1 MKCSYCGIDLPPNAK
16 YCPNCAEPVIEP
28 PSQEELLW
36 EEKKKELENK
46 AKRKAALSKLP
57 KVFAVNFI
65 TLVVLWLV
73 YLIIASGRK
82 SFPIF
87 GTLVF
92 LIILPLV
99 LTISGYFFCKTHLTD
114 REIIKYKQFCEDST
128 SICPMC
134 GSHSIKIYRKGYNW
148 NEAFWGNMFNI
159 KGSRY
164 TAGMNSNDTICYCE
178 NCKHQWNA
186 HSDYRI
192 ERQQRK

>member
-1 MKCSYCGIDLPPNAK
+1 MKCSHCGTDLPPNAK

-28 PSQEELLW
+28 PSQEELLC
-36 EEKKKELENK
+36 EEKELENK
-46 AKRKAALSKLP
+46 AKRKAALSKAP
-57 KVFAVNFI
+57 KAFVVNISISLSIWCIYALIAQALGKPFS
-65 TLVVLWLV
+65 WLSI
-73 YLIIASGRK
+73 LII
-82 SFPIF
+82 
-87 GTLVF
+87 
-92 LIILPLV
+92 LIILPFA

-134 GSHSIKIYRKGYNW
+134 GSHSISIYRKGYNW
-148 NEAFWGNMFNI
+148 NEAFWGDMFNI

-164 TAGMNSNDTICYCE
+164 TSGMNSNDTICYCE

-192 ERQQRK
+192 ERQRRK

>member
-28 PSQEELLW
+28 PSQEELLR
-36 EEKKKELENK
+36 EEKELENK

-57 KVFAVNFI
+57 KTFGVNILISLSIWWVYSLIAQALGKPFS
-65 TLVVLWLV
+65 WLSI
-73 YLIIASGRK
+73 LII
-82 SFPIF
+82 F
-87 GTLVF
+87 
-92 LIILPLV
+92 IILLPA

-192 ERQQRK
+192 ERQ

>member
-1 MKCSYCGIDLPPNAK
+1 MKCSHCGIDLPPNAK

-28 PSQEELLW
+28 PSQEELLC
-36 EEKKKELENK
+36 EEKELENK
-46 AKRKAALSKLP
+46 AKRKAALSKAP
-57 KVFAVNFI
+57 KAFVVNISISLSIWCIYALIAQALGKPFS
-65 TLVVLWLV
+65 WLSI
-73 YLIIASGRK
+73 LII
-82 SFPIF
+82 
-87 GTLVF
+87 
-92 LIILPLV
+92 LIILPFA

-134 GSHSIKIYRKGYNW
+134 GSHSISIYRKGYNW
-148 NEAFWGNMFNI
+148 NEAFWGDMFNI

-164 TAGMNSNDTICYCE
+164 TSGMNSNDTICYCE

-192 ERQQRK
+192 ERQRRK

>member
-36 EEKKKELENK
+36 EEKELENK

-57 KVFAVNFI
+57 KVFAVNI
-65 TLVVLWLV
+65 LMSVMLWMI
-73 YLIIASGRK
+73 YCLIVSALNKPLNARILLTMS
-82 SFPIF
+82 
-87 GTLVF
+87 V
-92 LIILPLV
+92 ILPLV

-192 ERQQRK
+192 ERQ